1 MDFGHR
7 VWKFYSLWMLEEDGM
22 IDIATI
28 LKLLDKILDLEKKV
42 EEAIASE
49 KDKGRRKKIA
59 KAFKDRDRD
68 ALADLLFND

>member
-1 MDFGHR
+1 MEFGHR
-7 VWKFYSLWMLEEDGM
+7 IWKHYSPGILEEEGM

-49 KDKGRRKKIA
+49 KDKNRRKKIA

-68 ALADLLFND
+68 VLADLLFND